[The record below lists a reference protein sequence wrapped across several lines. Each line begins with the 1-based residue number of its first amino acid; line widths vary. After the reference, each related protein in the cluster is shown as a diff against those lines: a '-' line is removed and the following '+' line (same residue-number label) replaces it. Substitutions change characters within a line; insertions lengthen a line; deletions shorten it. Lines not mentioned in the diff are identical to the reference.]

1 MFVRLEE
8 ITELYS
14 KARGYAKTYNNLNI
28 DKVVSNLSSIS
39 DYVKTLYNSNI
50 SIMEQVKCK
59 NLYESVDNIILI
71 IESNGLTDPRCLAF
85 FGLSNNATN
94 SPSFKDVISGEAKV
108 NITPDEVDKLVNKKD
123 ELENKPISNE
133 LDKKDLNKDIISD
146 NSENIDKENDIKN
159 YVLSPSME
167 PESLDDF
174 IGQSQAVK
182 ILKDAI
188 KVSRIKG
195 VHHIDNVLLFGRKG
209 LGKTTL
215 MKLVAKELDAQ
226 FEYMDAASFE
236 NSVSSQ
242 RSFQNFLINI
252 SQLNKPVVIAIDE
265 IHALPKSIQT
275 SLLTL
280 LNNRVYSYLD
290 KNGVTHN
297 IPINEFTFIGATT
310 DSQDVLPTIKDRCS
324 NLTFY
329 LRNYTYDE
337 LTKIFLNKF
346 TANNLL
352 VDQVIL
358 DECINR
364 CRSSIRQVNDIVK
377 GITEKALLRLTNKV
391 TMDMVDEY
399 FKERNIDPIGLTVED
414 LKILNAIKE
423 EPTGVVSEDTLAARA
438 HIDVKVL
445 KSDFEPY
452 LLSIGFISIT
462 PKGRVLTQKALD
474 YLKPKLDIEAETN
487 E

>member
-1 MFVRLEE
+1 MKLEE

-14 KARGYAKTYNNLNI
+14 RARGYVKTYNNLNI
-28 DKVVSNLSSIS
+28 DKIVSNLSSIS
-39 DYVKTLYNSNI
+39 DYVKSLYNTNI
-50 SIMEQVKCK
+50 SIMEKVKCK

-71 IESNGLTDPRCLAF
+71 IESNGLTDPRCQAF
-85 FGLSNNATN
+85 FGISNNVTN
-94 SPSFKDVISGEAKV
+94 NPSFKDVISGKAKV
-108 NITPDEVDKLVNKKD
+108 DIESEEIDKLIKNKD
-123 ELENKPISNE
+123 ELGNKPYINE
-133 LDKKDLNKDIISD
+133 KNSEDLNKKIEDGKSI
-146 NSENIDKENDIKN
+146 KEDIKD
-159 YVLSPSME
+159 YVLSPSLE
-167 PESLDDF
+167 PQSLDDF
-174 IGQSQAVK
+174 IGQAHIIK
-182 ILKDAI
+182 ILKDSI

-215 MKLVAKELDAQ
+215 MKLIAKELGAQ
-226 FEYMDAASFE
+226 FEYIDAASFE
-236 NSVSSQ
+236 NSSSSQ

-252 SQLNKPVVIAIDE
+252 SELNKPVVIAIDE

-290 KNGVTHN
+290 KKGVSHN

-337 LTKIFLNKF
+337 LNKIFLNKF
-346 TANNLL
+346 TFNNLV
-352 VDQVIL
+352 VDQNIL
-358 DECINR
+358 DECIDR
-364 CRSSIRQVNDIVK
+364 CRSSIRQVNDIVN
-377 GITEKALLRLTNKV
+377 GLTEKALLINSNKI
-391 TMDMVDEY
+391 TMEMVDEY
-399 FKERNIDPIGLTVED
+399 FKERNIDSIGLTVED
-414 LKILNAIKE
+414 RKILNVIKE
-423 EPTGVVSEDTLAARA
+423 EPGGAVSEDTLAARV
-438 HIDVKVL
+438 HLDVKVL

-462 PKGRVLTQKALD
+462 PKGRVLTQKALE
-474 YLKPKLDIEAETN
+474 YLEENI
-487 E
+487 

>member
-1 MFVRLEE
+1 MRLEE

-14 KARGYAKTYNNLNI
+14 KARGYVKTNNNLNI

-39 DYVKTLYNSNI
+39 NYVKSLYNSNI

-71 IESNGLTDPRCLAF
+71 IESNGLTDPRCQAF
-85 FGLSNNATN
+85 FGLSNSITN
-94 SPSFKDVISGEAKV
+94 SPSFKDVVSGKAKV
-108 NITPDEVDKLVNKKD
+108 DIEPDEIDELIKNKD
-123 ELENKPISNE
+123 EIENKPLTNNKVSE
-133 LDKKDLNKDIISD
+133 DLDRKIDNNKDND
-146 NSENIDKENDIKN
+146 DIKD
-159 YVLSPSME
+159 YVISPSLE
-167 PESLDDF
+167 PQSLDDF
-174 IGQSQAVK
+174 IGQPQVVK

-195 VHHIDNVLLFGRKG
+195 VHHIGNVLLFGRKG

-215 MKLVAKELDAQ
+215 MKLIAKELGAQ
-226 FEYMDAASFE
+226 FEYLDAASFE

-252 SQLNKPVVIAIDE
+252 SELNKPVVIAIDE

-337 LTKIFLNKF
+337 LNRIFLNKF
-346 TANNLL
+346 TFNNLV
-352 VDQVIL
+352 VDQNIL

-364 CRSSIRQVNDIVK
+364 CRSSIRQVNDIVT
-377 GITEKALLRLTNKV
+377 GLTEKAILINSNKV
-391 TMDMVDEY
+391 TIEMVDEY
-399 FKERNIDPIGLTVED
+399 FKERNIDSIGLTVED
-414 LKILNAIKE
+414 RKILNVIKE
-423 EPTGVVSEDTLAARA
+423 EPSGVVSEDTLAARA
-438 HIDVKVL
+438 HLDVKVL

-474 YLKPKLDIEAETN
+474 YLN
-487 E
+487 